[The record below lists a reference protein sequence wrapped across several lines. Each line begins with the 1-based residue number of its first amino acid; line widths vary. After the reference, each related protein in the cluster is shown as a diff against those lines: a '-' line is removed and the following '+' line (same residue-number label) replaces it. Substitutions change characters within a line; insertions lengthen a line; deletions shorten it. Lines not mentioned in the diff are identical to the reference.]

1 MPTKAQFRLM
11 LMVYVGASAAMILPR
26 MWAARKAAEKATG
39 TTAVVANSVQAF
51 V

>member
-26 MWAARKAAEKATG
+26 MWAARKAAEKDTG
-39 TTAVVANSVQAF
+39 VDAVAANAIQAF

>member
-11 LMVYVGASAAMILPR
+11 LMVYVGASFAMILPR
-26 MWAARKAAEKATG
+26 LWAARQAAENESGPLAVAG
-39 TTAVVANSVQAF
+39 TAINSF

>member
-11 LMVYVGASAAMILPR
+11 LMVSIGTSAALILPR
-26 MWAARKAAEKATG
+26 MWAARKAAENDQG
-39 TTAVVANSVQAF
+39 VTAVVANGIQAF